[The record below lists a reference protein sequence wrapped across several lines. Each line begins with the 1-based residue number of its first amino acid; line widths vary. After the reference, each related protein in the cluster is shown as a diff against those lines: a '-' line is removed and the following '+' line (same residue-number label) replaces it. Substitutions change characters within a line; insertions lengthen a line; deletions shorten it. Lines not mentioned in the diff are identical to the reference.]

1 VRPAAQARAA
11 RSPPA
16 DRARDGTVACSSV
29 AQWWQGVAG
38 DLKLVNGKVPGKEE
52 RAGAHRND
60 GSMVRWCKW
69 RQAAAFVGGE
79 GAPVG
84 GDGGCGVLQH
94 RRGKGVRK
102 LQGLVA
108 RGGAHRG
115 VADGGSARLESTR
128 KIGQPVAGGGG
139 PGAGS
144 GGEAQALERRS
155 RRGVETGD
163 EWARSRLSGAVIS
176 TAEGERKERGGAAV
190 EVPRGAG
197 RLRGARPRPAGGAP
211 TVAGPAATRMRRTRA
226 ARRSSDSNVLVLTR
240 QAPVAARAGRH
251 RWRSGAR
258 GPAREESGW
267 PSPDEQ

>member
-1 VRPAAQARAA
+1 
-11 RSPPA
+11 
-16 DRARDGTVACSSV
+16 VACSSV

-60 GSMVRWCKW
+60 GSMVRWCKR

-115 VADGGSARLESTR
+115 VVDGGSARPESMR
-128 KIGQPVAGGGG
+128 KIGLPVAGGGG

-163 EWARSRLSGAVIS
+163 EWARSRLSGTVIG
-176 TAEGERKERGGAAV
+176 TAEGERKERGGGGCGSSTW
-190 EVPRGAG
+190 RGTASWGPTPTGGWRLHRGSAG
-197 RLRGARPRPAGGAP
+197 RDPDATRAGGASLFGQRRASADQ
-211 TVAGPAATRMRRTRA
+211 AGPGG
-226 ARRSSDSNVLVLTR
+226 SK
-240 QAPVAARAGRH
+240 
-251 RWRSGAR
+251 SGEAQVAR
-258 GPAREESGW
+258 GRAWAGPRRKRVAESR
-267 PSPDEQ
+267 

>member
-1 VRPAAQARAA
+1 
-11 RSPPA
+11 
-16 DRARDGTVACSSV
+16 VACSSV

-60 GSMVRWCKW
+60 GSMVRWCKR

-115 VADGGSARLESTR
+115 VVDGGSARPESMR
-128 KIGQPVAGGGG
+128 KIGLPVAGGGG

-163 EWARSRLSGAVIS
+163 EWARSRLSGTVIG
-176 TAEGERKERGGAAV
+176 TAEGERKERGGGV
-190 EVPRGAG
+190 
-197 RLRGARPRPAGGAP
+197 RPRKFHVARDGVVGPGPDRRAAPEKKAGG
-211 TVAGPAATRMRRTRA
+211 RA
-226 ARRSSDSNVLVLTR
+226 QMNSKVLHLF
-240 QAPVAARAGRH
+240 
-251 RWRSGAR
+251 
-258 GPAREESGW
+258 
-267 PSPDEQ
+267 